1 MLSNYLRDVETPVFL
16 KLSLFKGLTP
26 NCLPAGGPVAGGRGK
41 QLRAVVVVVL
51 VGGVVVV
58 VVVVVVVGIV
68 AFVVVAVF
76 VVVVVVVVLL
86 VVVVVVTLIRSRTRN
101 RKCQ

>member
-76 VVVVVVVVLL
+76 VVVVVVLL